1 MSLALMPRSK
11 RYEAR
16 KLREAIRELVEAER
30 IAAKFAAPAPNVLI
44 RGAWLK
50 VNRAIRALEI
60 E

>member
-30 IAAKFAAPAPNVLI
+30 MKARNELPAPSVLI
-44 RGAWLK
+44 KGAWLK